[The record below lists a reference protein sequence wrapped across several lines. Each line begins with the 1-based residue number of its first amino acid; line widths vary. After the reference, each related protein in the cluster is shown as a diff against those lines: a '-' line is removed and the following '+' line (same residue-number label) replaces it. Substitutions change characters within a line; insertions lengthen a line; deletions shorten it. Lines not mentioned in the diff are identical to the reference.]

1 MSAEEM
7 QRELYL
13 DGKSSARK
21 ISPTVAADRD
31 ACLLDSADLSVG
43 NVVFLD
49 AWRAAKAP
57 AR

>member
-21 ISPTVAADRD
+21 SSPTVAEDRD